1 MFWRENLNIYLDESG
16 DLGFKPRGTNYF
28 TIAFIVTENRYNLK
42 RCVKRTKRKFKIP
55 PEIEIKGSAT
65 RKEIKEDLFKRIGKL
80 QVEIHSI
87 TVKKKNVKRRLRQ
100 DTNILYN
107 YMVGLSLVE
116 RILEAKKGETVTI
129 VVDRRIISI
138 TSGFNFNEYI
148 RYKVWY
154 DGNRQDIELNIC
166 HVDSHKAFS
175 IQAIDVICNSVFRK
189 YQRKDSSLIGILQ
202 KQGKVKTEKR
212 LFFSI

>member
-1 MFWRENLNIYLDESG
+1 MYIYLDESG
-16 DLGFKPRGTNYF
+16 DLGFEPGGTDYF
-28 TIAFIVTENRYNLK
+28 TISFIVTGNRYGLK

-55 PEIEIKGSAT
+55 PEIELKGSTT
-65 RKEIKEDLFKRIGKL
+65 RKEIKEDLLKRIGKL

-87 TVKKKNVKRRLRQ
+87 TVMKSNVESKLRK

-116 RILEAKKGETVTI
+116 RILKMEKGGTVTI

-138 TSGFNFNEYI
+138 TSGFNFNEYM
-148 RYKVWY
+148 RYKIWY
-154 DGNRQDIELNIC
+154 EGNRQDIALNIY

-175 IQAIDVICNSVFRK
+175 IQAIDIICNSIFRK
-189 YQRKDSSLIGILQ
+189 YQRDDLSLIEVLQ
-202 KQGKVKTEKR
+202 KQGRIKSDKS
-212 LFFSI
+212 LFFGRK